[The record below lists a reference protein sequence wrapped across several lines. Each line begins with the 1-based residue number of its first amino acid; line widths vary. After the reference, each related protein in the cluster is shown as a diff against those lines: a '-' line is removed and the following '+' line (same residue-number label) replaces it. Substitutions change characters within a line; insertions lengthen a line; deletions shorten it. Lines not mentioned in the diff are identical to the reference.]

1 MKNRE
6 EIYPDWKFPV
16 SVKGQ
21 NRYNIRTPI
30 HQHGEQTLSK
40 QARTDGKIK
49 SFSANTNAVSNRSY
63 QAKNLGCL
71 HKMCNLPN
79 KLNFYKQIR
88 PSHILGSGDMVFKV
102 INTFKNHY
110 INPFDPFLGKKTLC
124 NLSPGAAMPAE
135 VTDYLLLLHEK
146 GKDLCKDFLQSRILT
161 TTKRFHNKITR
172 NNIKMLLT
180 KKTSSSR
187 T

>member
-1 MKNRE
+1 MQ
-6 EIYPDWKFPV
+6 
-16 SVKGQ
+16 GQ
-21 NRYNIRTPI
+21 NWYNIRTPI
-30 HQHGEQTLSK
+30 HQQGEQTLSK
-40 QARTDGKIK
+40 QARIDGKIK
-49 SFSANTNAVSNRSY
+49 SFAANTNAVTNRTY
-63 QAKNLGCL
+63 RAKNLGCL
-71 HKMCNLPN
+71 HKMCNLPT

-88 PSHILGSGDMVFKV
+88 PSHILGSGDMAFKV
-102 INTFKNHY
+102 INTLKNHY
-110 INPFDPFLGKKTLC
+110 INPFDPLFVKKTLC

-161 TTKRFHNKITR
+161 TAKRFHNKIMR

-180 KKTSSSR
+180 KKTSSSC

>member
-16 SVKGQ
+16 SVQGQ

-30 HQHGEQTLSK
+30 HQQGEQALSK

-49 SFSANTNAVSNRSY
+49 SFAANTNAVANRSY
-63 QAKNLGCL
+63 QTKNLGCL
-71 HKMCNLPN
+71 HKMCNLPT

-88 PSHILGSGDMVFKV
+88 PSHILGSRDMVFKV

-110 INPFDPFLGKKTLC
+110 INPFNPLLGKKDTLQ
-124 NLSPGAAMPAE
+124 P
-135 VTDYLLLLHEK
+135 
-146 GKDLCKDFLQSRILT
+146 
-161 TTKRFHNKITR
+161 
-172 NNIKMLLT
+172 
-180 KKTSSSR
+180 
-187 T
+187 

>member
-1 MKNRE
+1 MR
-6 EIYPDWKFPV
+6 
-16 SVKGQ
+16 
-21 NRYNIRTPI
+21 
-30 HQHGEQTLSK
+30 K

-49 SFSANTNAVSNRSY
+49 SFAANTNAVANRSY

-71 HKMCNLPN
+71 HKMCNLLT

-88 PSHILGSGDMVFKV
+88 PSHILGSGDMVFRV

-110 INPFDPFLGKKTLC
+110 INLFNLFLGKKTLC

-135 VTDYLLLLHEK
+135 ITDYLLLLHEK
-146 GKDLCKDFLQSRILT
+146 GKDLCKDSLQSRILT
-161 TTKRFHNKITR
+161 TTKRFHNKIMR

>member
-6 EIYPDWKFPV
+6 DIYPDWRFPV
-16 SVKGQ
+16 SVQGQ

-63 QAKNLGCL
+63 QAKNLGYL

-102 INTFKNHY
+102 INTFKNHH

-124 NLSPGAAMPAE
+124 NLSPGAAMPDE

-146 GKDLCKDFLQSRILT
+146 GKDLCKDFLRSRILT
-161 TTKRFHNKITR
+161 TTKKFHNKITR
-172 NNIKMLLT
+172 NNIKLLLT
-180 KKTSSSR
+180 KKN
-187 T
+187 

>member
-1 MKNRE
+1 MKNRQ

-16 SVKGQ
+16 SVQGQ

-30 HQHGEQTLSK
+30 HQQGEQTFSK

-49 SFSANTNAVSNRSY
+49 SFAANTNAVPIGHIE
-63 QAKNLGCL
+63 QKNLGSL
-71 HKMCNLPN
+71 HKMCNLPT

-88 PSHILGSGDMVFKV
+88 PSHILGSGDMAFKV

-110 INPFDPFLGKKTLC
+110 INPFDPFLEKKTLFH
-124 NLSPGAAMPAE
+124 LSPGACLPAE
-135 VTDYLLLLHEK
+135 VTDYLLLLHET
-146 GKDLCKDFLQSRILT
+146 GKDLCKKFLQSRILT
-161 TTKRFHNKITR
+161 TIKRFHNKITR

-180 KKTSSSR
+180 KKTGSFR

>member
-63 QAKNLGCL
+63 QAKNLACL
-71 HKMCNLPN
+71 HKMCNLPT

-88 PSHILGSGDMVFKV
+88 PSHILGSRDMVFKV

-110 INPFDPFLGKKTLC
+110 INPFNPLLGKKDTLQPQSWCC
-124 NLSPGAAMPAE
+124 NACWGYWLSSLI
-135 VTDYLLLLHEK
+135 TWK
-146 GKDLCKDFLQSRILT
+146 GKRSLQGFSP
-161 TTKRFHNKITR
+161 KSNPYHNEKV
-172 NNIKMLLT
+172 
-180 KKTSSSR
+180 S
-187 T
+187 